1 MKLSEYIKAVRT
13 VRGDTQK
20 DFAKRLGK
28 DRATIA
34 NYEAGRSIPP
44 GDVLLKIQKL
54 DDLTSRINELK
65 AAEA

>member
-1 MKLSEYIKAVRT
+1 MKISEYVKAVRT

-28 DRATIA
+28 SRVTIT
-34 NYEAGRSIPP
+34 NYEAGRAVPP

-54 DDLTSRINELK
+54 DDLTSRINERK

>member
-1 MKLSEYIKAVRT
+1 MKIPEYIKAVRT
-13 VRGDTQK
+13 VMGETQK

-28 DRATIA
+28 SRVTIT
-34 NYEAGRSIPP
+34 NYEAGRAVPP

-54 DDLTSRINELK
+54 DDLTSRINKLK